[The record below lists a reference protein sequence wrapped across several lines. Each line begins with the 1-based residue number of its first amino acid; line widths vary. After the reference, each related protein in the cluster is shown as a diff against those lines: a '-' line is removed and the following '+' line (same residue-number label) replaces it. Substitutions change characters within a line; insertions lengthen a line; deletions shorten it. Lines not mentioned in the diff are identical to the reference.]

1 MCKNVFMSIPKFY
14 YINNHKSLKMKR
26 DVLEDVVKFQKMLGR
41 HDQTTVQDLRNSIA
55 MFLDENTEFIDEF
68 MPLDDSDIN
77 DNIAFELINRKN
89 IAKEAVDVIYTLLG
103 ILVQLNIPVL
113 EAVEK
118 VNESNFSKFLPSK
131 SLAESQ
137 LLGVRKKYGM
147 TTDDII
153 EIKSCTVEG
162 EDFYYFRRLSD
173 GKMLKPL
180 SYLEADMSMIP
191 GNDIER
197 V

>member
-1 MCKNVFMSIPKFY
+1 MSIPKFY

-41 HDQTTVQDLRNSIA
+41 HEQTTVEDLQNLLV

-77 DNIAFELINRKN
+77 DNIAFELINRQN

-103 ILVQLNIPVL
+103 ILVQLDIPVL
-113 EAVEK
+113 EAIEK

-131 SLAESQ
+131 SLAASQ
-137 LLGVRKKYGM
+137 LLGVREKYGM

>member
-1 MCKNVFMSIPKFY
+1 MSIPKFY
-14 YINNHKSLKMKR
+14 YSNNHKSLKMKK

-41 HDQTTVQDLRNSIA
+41 HEQKKVENIQNALA
-55 MFLDENTEFIDEF
+55 MMLDESAEFVDEFIALDESE
-68 MPLDDSDIN
+68 LI
-77 DNIAFELINRKN
+77 DNIDFELISRQN
-89 IAKEAVDVIYTLLG
+89 IAKEAADVIYTLVA
-103 ILVQLNIPVL
+103 ILVSLDIPVI
-113 EAVEK
+113 ETIEK

-131 SLAESQ
+131 TLAESQ

-147 TTDDII
+147 TTDDRI
-153 EIKSCTVEG
+153 EIKSCTVDG
-162 EDFYYFRRLSD
+162 EDFYYFSRESD

-191 GNDIER
+191 GNDIEK

>member
-1 MCKNVFMSIPKFY
+1 MSIPKFY

-103 ILVQLNIPVL
+103 ILVQLDIPVL
-113 EAVEK
+113 EAVER

>member
-1 MCKNVFMSIPKFY
+1 MSIPKFY

-41 HDQTTVQDLRNSIA
+41 HEQTTVEDLQNSLV

-68 MPLDDSDIN
+68 MPLDDSDLN
-77 DNIAFELINRKN
+77 DNIAFELINRQN

-103 ILVQLNIPVL
+103 ILVQLDIPVL
-113 EAVEK
+113 DAIEK

-131 SLAESQ
+131 SLAASQ

-162 EDFYYFRRLSD
+162 KDFYYFRRLSD

-191 GNDIER
+191 GNDVER

>member
-1 MCKNVFMSIPKFY
+1 MCIPKFY
-14 YINNHKSLKMKR
+14 YRNNHKSLKMKK

-41 HDQTTVQDLRNSIA
+41 HEEKKVENFQNALA
-55 MFLDENTEFIDEF
+55 MMLDESTEFVDEF
-68 MPLDDSDIN
+68 IPLDDLNMDDDIN
-77 DNIAFELINRKN
+77 FETINRQN
-89 IAKEAVDVIYTLLG
+89 IAKEAADVIYTLIA
-103 ILVQLNIPVL
+103 ILVQLDIPII

-131 SLAESQ
+131 TLAESQ

-180 SYLEADMSMIP
+180 SYVEADMSFIP
-191 GNDIER
+191 DNKPER

>member
-1 MCKNVFMSIPKFY
+1 MSIPKFY
-14 YINNHKSLKMKR
+14 YINNHKSVKMKR

-41 HDQTTVQDLRNSIA
+41 HEQKKVVDLQNALA
-55 MFLDENTEFIDEF
+55 MFLDENTELIDEF
-68 MPLDDSDIN
+68 IPLDDSDMD
-77 DNIAFELINRKN
+77 DNIDFELIDKRN

-103 ILVQLNIPVL
+103 ILVQLDIPVL
-113 EAVEK
+113 EAIEK

-147 TTDDII
+147 TTDDKID
-153 EIKSCTVEG
+153 IKSCTVEG
-162 EDFYYFRRLSD
+162 EDFYYFSRLSD

-191 GNDIER
+191 GNDVER

>member
-1 MCKNVFMSIPKFY
+1 MSIPKFY
-14 YINNHKSLKMKR
+14 YIHNHKSLKMKT

-77 DNIAFELINRKN
+77 DNIAFELINRQN

-103 ILVQLNIPVL
+103 ILVQLDIPVL
-113 EAVEK
+113 EAIEK

>member
-1 MCKNVFMSIPKFY
+1 MSIPKFY
-14 YINNHKSLKMKR
+14 YIHNHKSLKMKT

-41 HDQTTVQDLRNSIA
+41 HEQTTVQDLRNSIA

-68 MPLDDSDIN
+68 MPLDDSDLN
-77 DNIAFELINRKN
+77 DNIAFELINRQN

-103 ILVQLNIPVL
+103 ILVQLDIPVL
-113 EAVEK
+113 EAIEK

>member
-1 MCKNVFMSIPKFY
+1 MSIPKFY

-68 MPLDDSDIN
+68 MPLDDSDLN
-77 DNIAFELINRKN
+77 DNIAFELINRQN

-103 ILVQLNIPVL
+103 ILVQLDIPVL
-113 EAVEK
+113 EAVER

-191 GNDIER
+191 GNDVER

>member
-1 MCKNVFMSIPKFY
+1 
-14 YINNHKSLKMKR
+14 MKK

-41 HDQTTVQDLRNSIA
+41 HEQKKVENIQNALA
-55 MFLDENTEFIDEF
+55 MMLDESAEFVDEFIALDESE
-68 MPLDDSDIN
+68 LI
-77 DNIAFELINRKN
+77 DNIDFELISRQN
-89 IAKEAVDVIYTLLG
+89 IAKEAADVIYTLVA
-103 ILVQLNIPVL
+103 ILVSLDIPVI
-113 EAVEK
+113 ETIEK

-131 SLAESQ
+131 TLAESQ

-147 TTDDII
+147 TTDDRI
-153 EIKSCTVEG
+153 EIKSCTVDG
-162 EDFYYFRRLSD
+162 EDFYYFSRESD

>member
-1 MCKNVFMSIPKFY
+1 MSIPKFY

-41 HDQTTVQDLRNSIA
+41 HEQTTVEDLQNSLV

-103 ILVQLNIPVL
+103 ILVQLDIPVL
-113 EAVEK
+113 EAIEK

>member
-41 HDQTTVQDLRNSIA
+41 HDQTTVQDLRNSMA

-77 DNIAFELINRKN
+77 DNIAFELINRQN

-103 ILVQLNIPVL
+103 ILVQLDIPVI
-113 EAVEK
+113 EAIEK

>member
-1 MCKNVFMSIPKFY
+1 MSIPKFY
-14 YINNHKSLKMKR
+14 YSNNHKSLKMKK

-41 HDQTTVQDLRNSIA
+41 HDQKKVEDIQNALA
-55 MFLDENTEFIDEF
+55 MMLDESAEFVDEF
-68 MPLDDSDIN
+68 LALDESELIDDI
-77 DNIAFELINRKN
+77 DFELISRQN
-89 IAKEAVDVIYTLLG
+89 IAKEAADVIYTLVA
-103 ILVQLNIPVL
+103 ILVSLDIPVI
-113 EAVEK
+113 ETIEK

-131 SLAESQ
+131 TLAESQ

-147 TTDDII
+147 TTDDRI
-153 EIKSCTVEG
+153 EIKSCTVDG
-162 EDFYYFRRLSD
+162 EDFYYFSRLSD

>member
-1 MCKNVFMSIPKFY
+1 MSIPKFY

-77 DNIAFELINRKN
+77 DNIAFELINRQN

-103 ILVQLNIPVL
+103 ILVQLDIPVL
-113 EAVEK
+113 EAIEK

-162 EDFYYFRRLSD
+162 EDFYYFRRMLD

-191 GNDIER
+191 GNDVER

>member
-1 MCKNVFMSIPKFY
+1 MSIPKFY
-14 YINNHKSLKMKR
+14 YIHNHKSLKMKT

-68 MPLDDSDIN
+68 MPLDDSDLN
-77 DNIAFELINRKN
+77 DNIAFELINRQN

-103 ILVQLNIPVL
+103 ILVQLDIPVL
-113 EAVEK
+113 EAIEK

>member
-1 MCKNVFMSIPKFY
+1 MSIPKFY

-103 ILVQLNIPVL
+103 ILVQLDIPVL
-113 EAVEK
+113 EAIER

>member
-1 MCKNVFMSIPKFY
+1 MSIPKFY

-41 HDQTTVQDLRNSIA
+41 HDQITVQDLRNSIA

-103 ILVQLNIPVL
+103 ILVQLDIPVL
-113 EAVEK
+113 EAIEK

-162 EDFYYFRRLSD
+162 EDFYYFHRLSD

>member
-1 MCKNVFMSIPKFY
+1 MSIPKFY

-103 ILVQLNIPVL
+103 ILVQLDIPVL
-113 EAVEK
+113 EAIEK

-180 SYLEADMSMIP
+180 SYLEANMSMIP

>member
-1 MCKNVFMSIPKFY
+1 
-14 YINNHKSLKMKR
+14 MKK
-26 DVLEDVVKFQKMLGR
+26 DVLEDVVKFQRMLGR
-41 HDQTTVQDLRNSIA
+41 HNEQKVEDLQNALA

-68 MPLDDSDIN
+68 LPLDDANMDDDIN
-77 DNIAFELINRKN
+77 YDIINRQN

-103 ILVQLNIPVL
+103 ILVQLDIPII

-131 SLAESQ
+131 TLAESQ

-162 EDFYYFRRLSD
+162 ENFYYFRRLSD

-180 SYLEADMSMIP
+180 SYAEADMSFIP
-191 GNDIER
+191 DNKPER

>member
-1 MCKNVFMSIPKFY
+1 MSISKFY
-14 YINNHKSLKMKR
+14 YIHNHKSLKMKR

-41 HDQTTVQDLRNSIA
+41 HEQTLVSDLRDSIA

-68 MPLDDSDIN
+68 MPLDDSDIS
-77 DNIAFELINRKN
+77 DNIAFELISRQN
-89 IAKEAVDVIYTLLG
+89 IAKEAVDVIYTLIG
-103 ILVQLNIPVL
+103 ILVQLDIPVL
-113 EAVEK
+113 EAIEK

-162 EDFYYFRRLSD
+162 EDLYYFRRLSD

>member
-1 MCKNVFMSIPKFY
+1 MSIPKFY

-191 GNDIER
+191 GNDVER

>member
-1 MCKNVFMSIPKFY
+1 MSIPKFY
-14 YINNHKSLKMKR
+14 YINNHKSVKMKR

-41 HDQTTVQDLRNSIA
+41 HEQTTVEDLQNSLA

-68 MPLDDSDIN
+68 MPLDDSDLN
-77 DNIAFELINRKN
+77 DNIAFELINRQN

-103 ILVQLNIPVL
+103 ILVQLDIPVL
-113 EAVEK
+113 EAIEK

>member
-1 MCKNVFMSIPKFY
+1 MSISKFY

-41 HDQTTVQDLRNSIA
+41 HDQTLVSDLRNSIA

-77 DNIAFELINRKN
+77 DNIAFELINRQN
-89 IAKEAVDVIYTLLG
+89 IAKEAVDVIYTLIG
-103 ILVQLNIPVL
+103 ILVQLDISVL
-113 EAVEK
+113 EAIEK

-162 EDFYYFRRLSD
+162 EDFYYFSRLSD

-191 GNDIER
+191 SNDIER

>member
-1 MCKNVFMSIPKFY
+1 MSILKFY
-14 YINNHKSLKMKR
+14 YSNNHKSLKMKK

-41 HDQTTVQDLRNSIA
+41 HEQKKVQEIQNALA
-55 MFLDENTEFIDEF
+55 MMLDESAEFVDEF
-68 MPLDDSDIN
+68 LALDESELI
-77 DNIAFELINRKN
+77 DNIDFELISRQN
-89 IAKEAVDVIYTLLG
+89 IAKEAADVIYTLVA
-103 ILVQLNIPVL
+103 ILVSLDIPVI
-113 EAVEK
+113 ETIEK

-131 SLAESQ
+131 TLAESQ

-147 TTDDII
+147 TTDDRI

-162 EDFYYFRRLSD
+162 EDFYYFSRESD

>member
-1 MCKNVFMSIPKFY
+1 MSIPKFY

-103 ILVQLNIPVL
+103 ILVQLDIPVL
-113 EAVEK
+113 EAIEK

>member
-1 MCKNVFMSIPKFY
+1 MSIPKFY

-41 HDQTTVQDLRNSIA
+41 HDQTTVQDLRNSMA

-77 DNIAFELINRKN
+77 DNIAFELINRQN

-103 ILVQLNIPVL
+103 ILVQLDIPVI
-113 EAVEK
+113 EAIEK

>member
-1 MCKNVFMSIPKFY
+1 MSIPKFY

-55 MFLDENTEFIDEF
+55 MFLDENTEFIDES

-77 DNIAFELINRKN
+77 DNIAFELINRQN

>member
-1 MCKNVFMSIPKFY
+1 
-14 YINNHKSLKMKR
+14 MKK

-41 HDQTTVQDLRNSIA
+41 HKEKKVENFKNALA
-55 MFLDENTEFIDEF
+55 MMLDESTEFIDEF
-68 MPLDDSDIN
+68 IHLDDLNMDDDIN
-77 DNIAFELINRKN
+77 FETINRQN
-89 IAKEAVDVIYTLLG
+89 IAKEAADVIYTLIA
-103 ILVQLNIPVL
+103 ILVQLDIPII

-131 SLAESQ
+131 TLAESQ
-137 LLGVRKKYGM
+137 LLGVRRKYEM

-162 EDFYYFRRLSD
+162 QDFYYFCRLSD

-180 SYLEADMSMIP
+180 SYVEADMSFIHSNKP
-191 GNDIER
+191 EK

>member
-1 MCKNVFMSIPKFY
+1 MSIPKFY
-14 YINNHKSLKMKR
+14 YSNNHKSLKMKK

-41 HDQTTVQDLRNSIA
+41 HEQKKVENIQNALA
-55 MFLDENTEFIDEF
+55 MMLDESAEFVDEFIALDESE
-68 MPLDDSDIN
+68 LI
-77 DNIAFELINRKN
+77 DNIDFELISRQN
-89 IAKEAVDVIYTLLG
+89 IAKEAADVIYTLVA
-103 ILVQLNIPVL
+103 ILVSLDIPVI
-113 EAVEK
+113 ETIEK

-131 SLAESQ
+131 TLAESQ

-147 TTDDII
+147 TTDDRI
-153 EIKSCTVEG
+153 EIKSCTVDG
-162 EDFYYFRRLSD
+162 EDFYYFSRLSD

>member
-1 MCKNVFMSIPKFY
+1 MSISKFY

-41 HDQTTVQDLRNSIA
+41 HDQTLVSDLRNSIA

-77 DNIAFELINRKN
+77 DNIAFELINRQN
-89 IAKEAVDVIYTLLG
+89 IAKEAVDVIYTLIG
-103 ILVQLNIPVL
+103 ILVQLDISVL
-113 EAVEK
+113 EAIEK

-191 GNDIER
+191 SNDIER

>member
-1 MCKNVFMSIPKFY
+1 MSIPKFY
-14 YINNHKSLKMKR
+14 YSNNHKSLKMKK

-41 HDQTTVQDLRNSIA
+41 HEQKKVENIQNALA
-55 MFLDENTEFIDEF
+55 MMLDESAEFVDEFIALDESE
-68 MPLDDSDIN
+68 LI
-77 DNIAFELINRKN
+77 DNIDFELISRQN
-89 IAKEAVDVIYTLLG
+89 IAKEAADVIYTLVA
-103 ILVQLNIPVL
+103 ILVSLDIPVI
-113 EAVEK
+113 ETIEK

-131 SLAESQ
+131 TLAESQ

-147 TTDDII
+147 TTDDRI
-153 EIKSCTVEG
+153 EIKSCTVDG
-162 EDFYYFRRLSD
+162 EDFYYFSRESD

>member
-1 MCKNVFMSIPKFY
+1 MSIPKFY

-41 HDQTTVQDLRNSIA
+41 HEQTTVGDLQNSLV

-77 DNIAFELINRKN
+77 DNIAFELINRQN

-103 ILVQLNIPVL
+103 ILVQLDIPVI
-113 EAVEK
+113 EAIEK

-191 GNDIER
+191 GNDVER

>member
-1 MCKNVFMSIPKFY
+1 MSIPKFY

-77 DNIAFELINRKN
+77 DNIAFELINRQN

-103 ILVQLNIPVL
+103 ILVQLDIPVL
-113 EAVEK
+113 EAVER

-191 GNDIER
+191 GNDVER